1 MKRLI
6 DIYRDPMERGIF
18 FDMFNDEEVY
28 EQLFKPLGM
37 DSDDAHAMDMDY
49 YFNVSGTKLISGLLE
64 HFCNNY
70 VLDDDGEYVI
80 NDKGKRTLWDYFVI
94 DTDKNIINRVIKQ
107 KFLLKWTKYLKTVL
121 AEYDMLSPFTME
133 ITDDATS
140 SSNKNATKK
149 QTDTN
154 TRERTDNATN
164 NTDTTVTNNLQTTST
179 ESTSNDEEEGIAAF
193 NSTDYSNST
202 KKSKSGSAEESVTN
216 TGTVGTDSEQTSSG
230 TTNENVSG
238 TTDVTDTSSE
248 NATEKRSIIR
258 KGNIGNL
265 TFADII
271 SGERTM
277 LAYQL
282 FDTIYADLDNIL
294 TRGMY
299 M

>member
-6 DIYRDPMERGIF
+6 DIYREPLERGIF

-28 EQLFKPLGM
+28 ERLFRPLEM
-37 DSDDAHAMDMDY
+37 NADDAHAMDMDY
-49 YFNVSGTKLISGLLE
+49 YLNVSGAKLISGLLE

-80 NDKGKRTLWDYFVI
+80 NDKGKKTLWDYFVI
-94 DTDKNIINRVIKQ
+94 DTDKKIINRVIKK

-121 AEYDMLSPFTME
+121 TEYDMLSPFTME
-133 ITDDATS
+133 ITDNATS

-154 TRERTDNATN
+154 TRERTDNVTN

-193 NSTDYSNST
+193 NSTDYSNS
-202 KKSKSGSAEESVTN
+202 KKISKNGSVEESLTN

-238 TTDVTDTSSE
+238 TTDVANTSSE
-248 NATEKRSIIR
+248 SATEKRSITR
-258 KGNIGNL
+258 KGNVGNL

-282 FDTIYADLDNIL
+282 FDTIYADLDSIL

-299 M
+299 I

>member
-18 FDMFNDEEVY
+18 FDMFNDEEVH

-37 DSDDAHAMDMDY
+37 KADDAHAMDMDY
-49 YFNVSGTKLISGLLE
+49 YFNVSGAKLISGLLE

-94 DTDKNIINRVIKQ
+94 DTDKIIINRIIKQ

-149 QTDTN
+149 QMDTN

-179 ESTSNDEEEGIAAF
+179 ENTSNDEEVGIAAF
-193 NSTDYSNST
+193 NSTAYSNST
-202 KKSKSGSAEESVTN
+202 KTSKSGSAEESVAN

-230 TTNENVSG
+230 TTNESVSG

-258 KGNIGNL
+258 KGNIGNI

-282 FDTIYADLDNIL
+282 FDTIYADLDSIL

>member
-6 DIYRDPMERGIF
+6 DIYRDPIERGIF

-37 DSDDAHAMDMDY
+37 NADDAHAMDMDY

-70 VLDDDGEYVI
+70 VLDDGGEYVI
-80 NDKGKRTLWDYFVI
+80 NDKGIRTLWDYFVI

-154 TRERTDNATN
+154 TRERTDNAIN

-193 NSTDYSNST
+193 NSTDYSNS
-202 KKSKSGSAEESVTN
+202 KKTSKSGSVEESVIN

-238 TTDVTDTSSE
+238 TTDVIDTSSE
-248 NATEKRSIIR
+248 SATEKRSIIR
-258 KGNIGNL
+258 KGNVGNL

-277 LAYQL
+277 LAYQF
-282 FDTIYADLDNIL
+282 FDTIYADLDSIL

>member
-37 DSDDAHAMDMDY
+37 DADDAHAMDMDY
-49 YFNVSGTKLISGLLE
+49 YFNASGTKLISGLLE

-80 NDKGKRTLWDYFVI
+80 NDKGKRLLWDYFVI

-164 NTDTTVTNNLQTTST
+164 NTDTTVTNNLQTSST

-193 NSTDYSNST
+193 NSTNYSNS
-202 KKSKSGSAEESVTN
+202 KKTSKSGSAEESVTN

-248 NATEKRSIIR
+248 SATEKRSIIR

-282 FDTIYADLDNIL
+282 FDTIYADLDSIL